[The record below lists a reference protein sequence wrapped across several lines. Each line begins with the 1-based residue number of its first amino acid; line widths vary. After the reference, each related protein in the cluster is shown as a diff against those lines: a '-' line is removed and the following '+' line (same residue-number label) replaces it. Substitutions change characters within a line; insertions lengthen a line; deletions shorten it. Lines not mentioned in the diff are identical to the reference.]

1 MKSIQHIIPY
11 LIKKM
16 IEIVADIL
24 IPKEKSIINLENL
37 SLPDLISKIPRAKD
51 FDFETDKIK
60 SLLSYKNDLCRQI
73 IWEIK
78 YRGNKTL
85 IHKFSL
91 LLYDLILEEIED
103 LKTFKNFQ
111 NIILVPVPSSRSSQK
126 EKGFNQCV
134 LLVEELIKIDRERNQ
149 NNFSY
154 IPNILNKK
162 IDTTRQS
169 KSKNKKERLH
179 NLKNTFTV
187 TWPSKEI
194 SDISNYSFILI
205 DDVITTG
212 ATMNESFR
220 ALRQAGTKKIVGF
233 SLTH

>member
-1 MKSIQHIIPY
+1 MKSILHIISY
-11 LIKKM
+11 LLKKI

-24 IPKEKSIINLENL
+24 IPKEKSIIDLENL
-37 SLPDLISKIPRAKD
+37 SLSDLINKIPRAKD
-51 FDFETDKIK
+51 FDFETSKIK

-85 IHKFSL
+85 IHKLSL
-91 LLYDLILEEIED
+91 LLYDFILEEIED
-103 LKTFKNFQ
+103 LQTFQNFQ

-134 LLVEELIKIDRERNQ
+134 LLVQELVKIDRERNQ

-179 NLKNTFTV
+179 NLKNTFVCNLQNT
-187 TWPSKEI
+187 EI
-194 SDISNYSFILI
+194 SDIRNYSFILI

-220 ALRQAGTKKIVGF
+220 ALRQAGAKKIVGF
-233 SLTH
+233 SLAH